1 MGGMRRAG
9 EAPKVLAPKLG
20 AELAPN
26 AGAAGCAGAAGAPLL
41 APNVKSPHEGGVVP
55 PKAKT
60 GVVEAGGGA
69 GGDTGGGS
77 AGNSG
82 TGVAPLPAPNVS
94 PPAGGVVPPKVKTGA
109 GVKAGGA
116 DDGGTGASFM
126 DRSAVTAASSS

>member
-55 PKAKT
+55 PK
-60 GVVEAGGGA
+60 
-69 GGDTGGGS
+69 
-77 AGNSG
+77 
-82 TGVAPLPAPNVS
+82 
-94 PPAGGVVPPKVKTGA
+94 VKTGA

-126 DRSAVTAASSS
+126 DRSAANAASSS